1 MISKIFQTLAIT
13 PIGAI
18 GEVTKKTLEFSR
30 DAISNSLHWSGDS
43 LDFLAQYLTFWE
55 EGRLNLE
62 NTSKDL
68 KEKSLASR
76 NKIEEAIKG
85 SVETFSHT
93 IENLKHWEKVTDQM
107 VAQNRVISSILGS
120 TMDDKVRFTTIQMNW
135 RLKSED
141 ASTEELLQDFRRS
154 GKTEITVYVPGLF
167 TDESLWKN
175 QRIKINERMVLSRG
189 LSDYIEQWG
198 TYSAYVRFNHGMH
211 ISENGRMLLELFREL
226 QRNLP
231 NTKINIVSYSIG
243 CLITRSM
250 LYQAKISEQGRI
262 PNLGKIVHIAAPD
275 MGSYLEKLGF
285 WLGFLM
291 EKTPITAVKVIGII
305 GNFRSD
311 AIKDLSHGIIRKQDW
326 AASSPFFRSG
336 KDYYFGELD
345 ETDFYQAFAIFAL
358 PNEPHLS
365 WLGDGIVETKSL
377 RYLSSKLTYSLIN
390 PERRILE
397 VHGANHFTLL
407 NSGKLFKWLRSIF
420 EPKGK

>member
-1 MISKIFQTLAIT
+1 MISKIFQTLAIA

-43 LDFLAQYLTFWE
+43 LDFLSQYLTFWE

-68 KEKSLASR
+68 KERSLASKS
-76 NKIEEAIKG
+76 KIQEAIKG
-85 SVETFSHT
+85 SVEAFSKT
-93 IENLKHWEKVTDQM
+93 IESLKHWEKVTDQM

-120 TMDDKVRFTTIQMNW
+120 TMDDKVRFTTIHMNW
-135 RLKSED
+135 RLNGED
-141 ASTEELLQDFRRS
+141 AKTEALIEDFKKS
-154 GKTEITVYVPGLF
+154 GKKEITVYIPGLF

-175 QRIKINERMVLSRG
+175 QRIKINERMFLSRG
-189 LSDYIEQWG
+189 LSDFIEQWG
-198 TYSAYVRFNHGMH
+198 TYSAFVRFNHGMH

-226 QRNLP
+226 NKNLP
-231 NTKINIVSYSIG
+231 DTKINIVSYSIG
-243 CLITRSM
+243 CLISRSM
-250 LYQAKISEQGRI
+250 FYQAKTSQEGSLQNIA
-262 PNLGKIVHIAAPD
+262 KVVHMAAPD
-275 MGSYLEKLGF
+275 MGSYLEKMGF

-326 AASSPFFRSG
+326 AATSPFFRGG

-345 ETDFYQAFAIFAL
+345 GADFYQAFAIFAL
-358 PNEPHLS
+358 PHEPHLS

-377 RYLSSKLTYSLIN
+377 RNLSSKLTYSLSN
-390 PERRILE
+390 PEKRILE

-420 EPKGK
+420 ESSGK